1 MGRTKHLNPM
11 KHVNWPIV
19 KKLEKLSYNF
29 DSTTHF
35 NPQNY
40 CTKVDERLQNYK
52 TSRHQKYVANYHIV
66 WVTRG
71 RCKIFFK
78 EIRILLKQFIEE
90 ETKKHSNW
98 DIYAC
103 EVMPEH
109 IHMFVSL
116 DHLTVPAQFVG
127 IVRNTIMKK
136 IQELF
141 PILTEALGEEIF
153 SRSFYSGTIGN
164 VTGLGLLSYINKQW
178 ESEKSKRYYETKAY
192 LEKQNMNLTQFF

>member
-1 MGRTKHLNPM
+1 M
-11 KHVNWPIV
+11 KNVNWPIV

-29 DSTTHF
+29 ESTTHF
-35 NPQNY
+35 NPQKY
-40 CTKVDERLQNYK
+40 CNKIDEKLQNYK

-78 EIRILLKQFIEE
+78 EIREILKILIEE
-90 ETKKHSNW
+90 ETKKHPNW
-98 DIYAC
+98 DVYAC

-116 DHLTVPAQFVG
+116 DHLTIPAQFVG

-141 PILTEALGEEIF
+141 PILEDALGKELF
-153 SRSFYSGTIGN
+153 NRSFYSGTIGN
-164 VTGLGLLSYINKQW
+164 ITGISLLSYINKQW
-178 ESEKSKRYYETKAY
+178 ESEKSKRFFEAKKY
-192 LEKQNMNLTQFF
+192 LENKNLSLKDFI